1 MRLAMVHDGARAGL
15 ALAEG
20 DTSKVIWA
28 NDETYPG
35 SLDDLVGNS
44 GSLQAL
50 TAAFARA
57 AAVDTTGLRFLP
69 PLARPY
75 KIICVGLNYRDHAA
89 ESNVQP
95 PRHPEIFLRVAS
107 SLVGHDATF
116 AMTPL
121 SDNLDYEAELVAI
134 IGRAGKDIAAEN
146 ALDHVAAYSI
156 FNDITLRD
164 YQFRTS
170 QWIIGK
176 NFDGTGAFGPWLVT
190 ADDLP
195 SGARGLRIATVLNGE
210 TVQDANTDDLI
221 FDVAT
226 LVSSLSRTMTL
237 EPGDMIVTGTP
248 GGVGMARRPPRWM
261 KAGDVVEVTI
271 DRIGTLRT
279 HIV

>member
-1 MRLAMVHDGARAGL
+1 MRLAMVHDGRRAGL

-20 DTSKVIWA
+20 ETPKVIWSD
-28 NDETYPG
+28 DEAYPG
-35 SLDDLVGNS
+35 SLDDVIGNG
-44 GSLQAL
+44 GSLTEL
-50 TAAFARA
+50 TTAFSKA
-57 AAVDTTGLRFLP
+57 AAADVAGLRFLP
-69 PLARPY
+69 PLARPR
-75 KIICVGLNYRDHAA
+75 KIICVGLNYRDHAE

-95 PRHPEIFLRVAS
+95 PSHPEIFLRVTS

-116 AMTPL
+116 DTTPL

-134 IGRAGKDIAAEN
+134 IGRTGKDIAPED
-146 ALDHVAAYSI
+146 ALNHVAAYSI

-195 SGARGLRIATVLNGE
+195 PGARGLRIATVLNGE
-210 TVQDANTDDLI
+210 TVQDANTDNLI

-226 LVSSLSRTMTL
+226 LVSDLSGTMTL

-248 GGVGMARRPPRWM
+248 GGVGMARRPPLWM
-261 KAGDVVEVTI
+261 KAGDIVEVTI

-279 HIV
+279 HIA